1 MKKTSRESLDAY
13 YRDAES
19 WASDRQDLLR
29 ASRRTAWIVAAA
41 AGTVA
46 VCEAIALIV
55 LMPLKTVEPYTLLVD
70 RHTGF
75 VEALKPLDANK
86 IAPDK
91 ALTQSFLVQYVIAR
105 ESFDIAALQANYR
118 KATLWSADP
127 AKADYVTSVQVTNP
141 ASPLARYPRSTVVTT
156 RVKSVSPLGGNSALV
171 RFDTQRVD
179 AGGHVVPAQSW
190 VAVIRYRFSGEPMT
204 REDRFVNPL
213 GFQVTGYRKDAE
225 DVTPPE
231 PATPAQASTVID
243 SSTTTTTTTTQGPVQ
258 NGLPAT
264 TAPNFPPPQRAP
276 NRPSR
281 PEVEL

>member
-13 YRDAES
+13 YREAES

-41 AGTVA
+41 AGTIA

-55 LMPLKTVEPYTLLVD
+55 LTPLKTVEPYTLLVD

-105 ESFDIAALQANYR
+105 ESFDIASLQANYR
-118 KATLWSADP
+118 KTTLWSADP
-127 AKADYVTSVQVTNP
+127 AKAQYVSGVQVTNP
-141 ASPLARYPRSTVVTT
+141 ASPLARYPRSTVVST
-156 RVKSVSPLGGNSALV
+156 RVKSVSPLGGNSTLV
-171 RFDTQRVD
+171 RFDTQRQD
-179 AGGHVVPAQSW
+179 AGGRVLPVQSW

-204 REDRFVNPL
+204 RDDRFVNPL
-213 GFQVTGYRKDAE
+213 GFQVTGYRRDAE
-225 DVTPPE
+225 DVTPVE
-231 PATPAQASTVID
+231 PVAPGTAVID
-243 SSTTTTTTTTQGPVQ
+243 SSTTTTTTTTEVPVQ
-258 NGLPAT
+258 NGVPA
-264 TAPNFPPPQRAP
+264 AAPPNFPPPQRSP

>member
-1 MKKTSRESLDAY
+1 
-13 YRDAES
+13 
-19 WASDRQDLLR
+19 
-29 ASRRTAWIVAAA
+29 
-41 AGTVA
+41 
-46 VCEAIALIV
+46 
-55 LMPLKTVEPYTLLVD
+55 
-70 RHTGF
+70 
-75 VEALKPLDANK
+75 
-86 IAPDK
+86 
-91 ALTQSFLVQYVIAR
+91 VQYVIAR
-105 ESFDIAALQANYR
+105 ESFDIAALQSNYR

-127 AKADYVTSVQVTNP
+127 VKTDYVTSVQVTNP
-141 ASPLARYPRSTVVTT
+141 ASPLARYPRSTVVST
-156 RVKSVSPLGGNSALV
+156 RVKSISPLGGNSALV

-231 PATPAQASTVID
+231 PATPAQPSTAID
-243 SSTTTTTTTTQGPVQ
+243 SSTITTTTTTQRPVQ

-264 TAPNFPPPQRAP
+264 TVPNFPPPQRAP

>member
-13 YRDAES
+13 YREAES

-41 AGTVA
+41 AGTIA

-75 VEALKPLDANK
+75 VEALKPLDANR

-105 ESFDIAALQANYR
+105 ESFDIAALQSNYR

-127 AKADYVTSVQVTNP
+127 AKADYVTSVQVSNP
-141 ASPLARYPRSTVVTT
+141 ASPLARYPRSTIVVST
-156 RVKSVSPLGGNSALV
+156 RVKSMSPLGGNSALV

-179 AGGHVVPAQSW
+179 AGGHVAAGPVLG
-190 VAVIRYRFSGEPMT
+190 RG
-204 REDRFVNPL
+204 DPL
-213 GFQVTGYRKDAE
+213 SLLGRADDARGP
-225 DVTPPE
+225 VRE
-231 PATPAQASTVID
+231 PAR
-243 SSTTTTTTTTQGPVQ
+243 
-258 NGLPAT
+258 
-264 TAPNFPPPQRAP
+264 FPGDRLSHAMPRM
-276 NRPSR
+276 
-281 PEVEL
+281 

>member
-13 YRDAES
+13 YREAES
-19 WASDRQDLLR
+19 WANDRQDMLR
-29 ASRRTAWIVAAA
+29 ASRRNAWIVAVA
-41 AGTVA
+41 AGTIA

-75 VEALKPLDANK
+75 VEALKPLDANT

-91 ALTQSFLVQYVIAR
+91 ALKQSFLVQYVIAR
-105 ESFDIAALQANYR
+105 ESFDIAALQSNYR

-127 AKADYVTSVQVTNP
+127 ARAEYVSSVQVSNP
-141 ASPLARYPRSTVVTT
+141 TSPLARYPRSTIVSTQ
-156 RVKSVSPLGGNSALV
+156 VKSVSPLGDNSALV
-171 RFDTQRVD
+171 RFDTRRQD
-179 AGGHVVPAQSW
+179 AGGRVLPAQSW

-213 GFQVTGYRKDAE
+213 GFQVTGYRRDAE

-231 PATPAQASTVID
+231 PATVTATDSTV
-243 SSTTTTTTTTQGPVQ
+243 TTTTTTTEAPVQ
-258 NGLPAT
+258 PGAIPPAA
-264 TAPNFPPPQRAP
+264 APNFPPPRRAP
-276 NRPSR
+276 SQPSR

>member
-13 YRDAES
+13 YREAES
-19 WASDRQDLLR
+19 WAGDRQDLLR
-29 ASRRTAWIVAAA
+29 ASRRTAWIVATA
-41 AGTVA
+41 AGTIA

-75 VEALKPLDANK
+75 VEALKPLDANR

-105 ESFDIAALQANYR
+105 ESFDIAELQANYR

-127 AKADYVTSVQVTNP
+127 AKADYVASVQVSNP
-141 ASPLARYPRSTVVTT
+141 ASPLARYPRTTVVST
-156 RVKSVSPLGGNSALV
+156 RVKSVSPLGGNSTLV
-171 RFDTQRVD
+171 RFDTQRQD
-179 AGGHVVPAQSW
+179 AGGHAQPVQSW

-213 GFQVTGYRKDAE
+213 GFQVTGYRRDAE
-225 DVTPPE
+225 DVSPPE
-231 PATPAQASTVID
+231 PAPAAATD
-243 SSTTTTTTTTQGPVQ
+243 SATTTTTTTTTQAPVQ
-258 NGLPAT
+258 NGVPAV
-264 TAPNFPPPQRAP
+264 APPAFPVPQRAP
-276 NRPSR
+276 NRPAR